1 MPAKRVPAKRAPAK
15 RGPVD
20 RGPEK
25 RVPKRV
31 PAKRRRAAPARR
43 AIEPRRPR
51 TITAARRVRRTVR
64 PHRIRWA
71 TLFTAGQPRRRLIT
85 ALVVLLLILGAVLV
99 RVALLQTVQRDT
111 LRSAASEQWTR
122 ERTLLAQR
130 GTIFDRN
137 GDELSLSIPAST
149 IAVNPRQV
157 DDPAG
162 TAELFAQTLGLG
174 ARRQLELEAAMAA
187 QDRGF
192 VYVARQVDEEKAAQL
207 AALRL
212 AGVTIYREDRRVL
225 PGGSTG
231 RSVIG
236 RTDIDGI
243 GTAGLERQYD
253 HVLRGEPGESS
264 IEVAPGGHSIA
275 GSEHVTSAPVPGNDI
290 ILTIDRS
297 VQHAVEQAL
306 LDRVA
311 QTGARGGQA
320 VVMETKTGDVLAM
333 ASIRI
338 NDDGVYEVTTGNY
351 AAVDAY
357 EPGSVGKV
365 ITVSGALN
373 EGTVTPESTFLV
385 PWRKQY
391 TQGGDYLSDAAP
403 HDEEMMSVE
412 DILVKS
418 SNIGTITISETMG
431 FEKQY
436 DYLRAFGFGERTA
449 LDFPD
454 ESNGILHPWQE
465 WEGTEK
471 FTVAYG
477 QNVASSPIQL
487 AAAVN
492 TIANDGRYIEPRLV
506 SGIVDGDGDVT
517 ELPPSA
523 TREVVRPEIAEQM
536 QAMMKEVVCRGT
548 AKQAQVPGLSI
559 AGKTGTGYIAQPG
572 GGYVKADGTKDYY
585 ASFVGFLP
593 AEDPQVTI
601 LISIDDLR
609 SDATDRF
616 GGTVSAPVFREL
628 APTMVH
634 ELGIRPPAGST
645 GCPE

>member
-1 MPAKRVPAKRAPAK
+1 MPAKRPA
-15 RGPVD
+15 
-20 RGPEK
+20 
-25 RVPKRV
+25 PKRI
-31 PAKRRRAAPARR
+31 PPKRLPPRRRGATARR
-43 AIEPRRPR
+43 SIEPRKPR
-51 TITAARRVRRTVR
+51 TINAARPRVRRTVR

-71 TLFTAGQPRRRLIT
+71 TLFSAGQPRRRLIT
-85 ALVVLLLILGAVLV
+85 ALVVLLIVLTAVLV

-122 ERTLLAQR
+122 ERTLPAQR

-137 GDELSLSIPAST
+137 GDELVLSIPAST
-149 IAVNPRQV
+149 VAVNPRQV
-157 DDPAG
+157 EDPAG

-187 QDRGF
+187 RDRGF
-192 VYVARQVDEEKAAQL
+192 VYVARQVDDEQAAQL
-207 AALRL
+207 AALQL

-236 RTDIDGI
+236 RTDIDGV

-253 HVLRGEPGESS
+253 HVLRGESGESS

-275 GSEHVTSAPVPGNDI
+275 GTEQVTSAPVPGNDI

-306 LDRVA
+306 LERVA

-320 VVMETKTGDVLAM
+320 IVMASQTGDVLAM

-365 ITVSGALN
+365 ITIAGALN
-373 EGTVTPESTFLV
+373 ERTVAPETTFLV

-391 TQGGDYLSDAAP
+391 TDGGDYLSDAAP
-403 HDEEMMSVE
+403 HDEQWMSVE

-418 SNIGTITISETMG
+418 SNIGTITVSETMG
-431 FEKQY
+431 FAKQY

-454 ESNGILHPWQE
+454 ESSGILHPWQE

-492 TIANDGRYIEPRLV
+492 TIANDGRYVEPRLV
-506 SGIVDGDGDVT
+506 SGIVDGDGEVT

-536 QAMMKEVVCRGT
+536 QAMMKQVVCRGT
-548 AKQAQVPGLSI
+548 ATQAQVPGLSI
-559 AGKTGTGYIAQPG
+559 AGKTGTGFIAQPE
-572 GGYVKADGTKDYY
+572 GGYVKADGSKDYY

>member
-1 MPAKRVPAKRAPAK
+1 M
-15 RGPVD
+15 
-20 RGPEK
+20 
-25 RVPKRV
+25 
-31 PAKRRRAAPARR
+31 
-43 AIEPRRPR
+43 
-51 TITAARRVRRTVR
+51 
-64 PHRIRWA
+64 
-71 TLFTAGQPRRRLIT
+71 
-85 ALVVLLLILGAVLV
+85 LLIVLAAVLV

-122 ERTLLAQR
+122 ERTLPAQR

-137 GDELSLSIPAST
+137 GDELALSIPAST
-149 IAVNPRQV
+149 VAVNPRQV
-157 DDPAG
+157 EDPAG

-187 QDRGF
+187 RDRGF
-192 VYVARQVDEEKAAQL
+192 VYVARQVDDEKAAQL

-225 PGGSTG
+225 PGGTTG

-236 RTDIDGI
+236 RTDIDGV

-275 GSEHVTSAPVPGNDI
+275 GTEQVTSAPVPGNDI

-306 LDRVA
+306 LERVA

-320 VVMETKTGDVLAM
+320 VVMASQTGDVLAM

-365 ITVSGALN
+365 ITVAGALN
-373 EGTVTPESTFLV
+373 EGTVTPETTFLV

-403 HDEEMMSVE
+403 HDEQWMSVE

-431 FEKQY
+431 FAKQY

-454 ESNGILHPWQE
+454 ESSGILHPWQE

-492 TIANDGRYIEPRLV
+492 TIANDGRYVEPRLV
-506 SGIVDGDGDVT
+506 SGIVDGDGEVT

-536 QAMMKEVVCRGT
+536 QAMMKQVVCRGT

-559 AGKTGTGYIAQPG
+559 AGKTGTGFIAQPG
-572 GGYVKADGTKDYY
+572 RRLRQGRRDQGLLRQLRRVPAGRGSAGHDPDLDRRPALRCDGPLRRHGLGAGVPRTGADDGPRAGHPPTGRLDGL
-585 ASFVGFLP
+585 SGV
-593 AEDPQVTI
+593 I
-601 LISIDDLR
+601 
-609 SDATDRF
+609 
-616 GGTVSAPVFREL
+616 
-628 APTMVH
+628 PTMGRDLID
-634 ELGIRPPAGST
+634 LGSLADVVAGPLGGRIVGDPSVVVSGMTHDSRLVVARDAVRVRARP
-645 GCPE
+645 

>member
-1 MPAKRVPAKRAPAK
+1 MP
-15 RGPVD
+15 
-20 RGPEK
+20 
-25 RVPKRV
+25 
-31 PAKRRRAAPARR
+31 
-43 AIEPRRPR
+43 
-51 TITAARRVRRTVR
+51 
-64 PHRIRWA
+64 
-71 TLFTAGQPRRRLIT
+71 
-85 ALVVLLLILGAVLV
+85 
-99 RVALLQTVQRDT
+99 
-111 LRSAASEQWTR
+111 
-122 ERTLLAQR
+122 AQR

-137 GDELSLSIPAST
+137 GDELALSIPAST
-149 IAVNPRQV
+149 VAVNPRQV
-157 DDPAG
+157 EDPAG

-187 QDRGF
+187 RDRGF
-192 VYVARQVDEEKAAQL
+192 VYVARQVDDEQAAQL
-207 AALRL
+207 AALQL

-236 RTDIDGI
+236 RTDIDGV

-253 HVLRGEPGESS
+253 HVLRGESGESS

-275 GSEHVTSAPVPGNDI
+275 GTEQVTSAPVPGNDI

-306 LDRVA
+306 LERVA

-320 VVMETKTGDVLAM
+320 IVMASQTGDVLAM

-365 ITVSGALN
+365 ITIAGALN
-373 EGTVTPESTFLV
+373 ERTVTPESTFLV

-391 TQGGDYLSDAAP
+391 TDGGDYLSDAAP
-403 HDEEMMSVE
+403 HDEQWMSVE

-418 SNIGTITISETMG
+418 SNIGTITVSETMG
-431 FEKQY
+431 FAKQY
-436 DYLRAFGFGERTA
+436 DYFRAFGFGERTA

-454 ESNGILHPWQE
+454 ESSGILHPWQE

-492 TIANDGRYIEPRLV
+492 TIANDGRYVEPRLV
-506 SGIVDGDGDVT
+506 SGIVDGDGEVT

-536 QAMMKEVVCRGT
+536 QAMMKQVVCRGT
-548 AKQAQVPGLSI
+548 ATQAQVPGLSI
-559 AGKTGTGYIAQPG
+559 AGKTGTGFIAQPE
-572 GGYVKADGTKDYY
+572 GGYVKADGSKDYY